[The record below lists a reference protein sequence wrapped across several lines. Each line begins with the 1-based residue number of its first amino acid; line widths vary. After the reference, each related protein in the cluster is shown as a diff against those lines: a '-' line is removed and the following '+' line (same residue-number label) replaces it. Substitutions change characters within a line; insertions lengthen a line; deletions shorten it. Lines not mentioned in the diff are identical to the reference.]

1 MMYAAAYF
9 AAKDEVP
16 LTANAQP
23 LNSPNF
29 PYWVAFDKH
38 TDYGREVISE
48 AAQEIDIY
56 PSRARQLA
64 FYLEGAVCNAITN
77 SPYWQLAK
85 DWQMEKM
92 GYTYSQAN
100 IIWDQL
106 KPVMIELTKKKA
118 EELKDRIEKG
128 CSGSDKGDQLEL
140 I

>member
-1 MMYAAAYF
+1 MIATAYF

-16 LTANAQP
+16 LVADAQP
-23 LNSPNF
+23 QQSPDF

-48 AAQEIDIY
+48 AAQKIDIY
-56 PSRARQLA
+56 PSRAKQLA
-64 FYLEGAVCNAITN
+64 FYLEGAICNDITT

-92 GYTYSQAN
+92 GYTYSEAHV
-100 IIWDQL
+100 IWNEL
-106 KPVMIELTKKKA
+106 RPVIIELTKMKA
-118 EELKDRIEKG
+118 DELKDRIEKG
-128 CSGSDKGDQLEL
+128 SSGAEKGDQLEL